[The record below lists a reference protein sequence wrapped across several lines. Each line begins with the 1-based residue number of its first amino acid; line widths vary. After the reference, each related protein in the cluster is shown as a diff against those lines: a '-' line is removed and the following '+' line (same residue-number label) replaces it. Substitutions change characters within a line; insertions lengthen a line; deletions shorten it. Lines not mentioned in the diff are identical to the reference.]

1 MKKIVFGS
9 ILMELWPGIQEFPNP
24 ALSNIPTLTSLQPLY
39 REKKKK
45 KELEY
50 NFVAE
55 QIISK

>member
-1 MKKIVFGS
+1 MKKMVFGS

-24 ALSNIPTLTSLQPLY
+24 ALSNIPTPTSLQLLY
-39 REKKKK
+39 REKKK

>member
-1 MKKIVFGS
+1 MKKMVFGS
-9 ILMELWPGIQEFPNP
+9 VLMELWPGIQEFPNP
-24 ALSNIPTLTSLQPLY
+24 ALSNIPTSTSLQLLY
-39 REKKKK
+39 RKKK